1 MKNTLSSHV
10 LDTTLGKP
18 VEGLALT
25 LTMPNGDKLEGKT
38 DRDGRFK
45 NWALQ
50 NGQGFEAGVYNLRFH
65 CSSYLIEVHGKSFY
79 PHIDIAF
86 ELENNGGHY
95 HVPLLISPFGYSS
108 YRGS

>member
-1 MKNTLSSHV
+1 MNTLSSHV

-18 VEGLALT
+18 AQGIALT
-25 LTMPNGDKLEGKT
+25 LTTPSGETFKGET
-38 DRDGRFK
+38 DDDGRF
-45 NWALQ
+45 NHWTANNE
-50 NGQGFEAGVYNLRFH
+50 NGFPAGIYTLRFH
-65 CSSYLIEVHGKSFY
+65 CKSYLERQHGKSFY

-95 HVPLLISPFGYSS
+95 HVPLLISPFGFSS